1 MKKEIVDNSLSVVEI
16 LKSENI
22 NSFII
27 VGVLMLLLV
36 LLIFW
41 LRKKREENAKRTIL
55 QKVIDAV
62 LLPVNFGALF
72 LENRKIEQ
80 LPFYYRWFLK
90 FTKFTAQIH
99 YFHFLPKAIIA
110 IAAEWVIFH
119 FTGQDVLTAV
129 VFSWSVLFLI
139 IMSIVEGQ
147 NGEMDE
153 NTVVFANKLFLYTVS
168 MLTVFS
174 LLSYFFFW
182 DKGMSDYFI
191 SPFFIFMGEM
201 AHKFNELLILLF
213 NMFLDAPISVQS
225 AILFVLVFYIVASIY
240 SSSKTK

>member
-1 MKKEIVDNSLSVVEI
+1 MKKEIIEESVNSGT
-16 LKSENI
+16 I

-27 VGVLMLLLV
+27 IGGLLVLLLV
-36 LLIFW
+36 LIFW
-41 LRKKREENAKRTIL
+41 LRKKREQNAKRTIV
-55 QKVIDAV
+55 QKVVDAV

-90 FTKFTAQIH
+90 FVQFTAQIH

-110 IAAEWVIFH
+110 IAAEWIIFH
-119 FTGQDVLTAV
+119 FTGQSVLTAI
-129 VFSWSVLFLI
+129 VFSWSILFLI

-147 NGEMDE
+147 NGEMNED
-153 NTVVFANKLFLYTVS
+153 TIVFANKLFLYTVS
-168 MLTVFS
+168 MMTVFS
-174 LLSYFFFW
+174 LISFFFFW

-201 AHKFNELLILLF
+201 AHKFNELLLLLF
-213 NMFLDAPISVQS
+213 QLFMDSSVMVKLG
-225 AILFVLVFYIVASIY
+225 ILFILVFYIGASIY
-240 SSSKTK
+240 TSSKTK

>member
-1 MKKEIVDNSLSVVEI
+1 MKKEIIEESVNSG
-16 LKSENI
+16 NI

-27 VGVLMLLLV
+27 IGGLMVLLLV
-36 LLIFW
+36 LIFW
-41 LRKKREENAKRTIL
+41 LRKKREQNAKRTIV
-55 QKVIDAV
+55 QKVVDAV
-62 LLPVNFGALF
+62 LLPINFGALF

-90 FTKFTAQIH
+90 FVQFTAQIH

-110 IAAEWVIFH
+110 IAAEWVIFY
-119 FTGQDVLTAV
+119 FTGQSVLTAI
-129 VFSWSVLFLI
+129 VFSWSILFLI

-147 NGEMDE
+147 NGEMNED
-153 NTVVFANKLFLYTVS
+153 TIVFANKLFLYTVS
-168 MLTVFS
+168 MMTVFS
-174 LLSYFFFW
+174 LISFFFFW

-201 AHKFNELLILLF
+201 AHKFNELLLLLF
-213 NMFLDAPISVQS
+213 QLFMDSSVMVKLG
-225 AILFVLVFYIVASIY
+225 ILFILVFYIGASIY

>member
-1 MKKEIVDNSLSVVEI
+1 MKKEIVA
-16 LKSENI
+16 ENMSSGNL

-27 VGVLMLLLV
+27 IGGLLLLLV
-36 LLIFW
+36 LLIYW
-41 LRKKREENAKRTIL
+41 LYKKREANAKRTTL
-55 QKVIDAV
+55 QKIVDAV

-90 FTKFTAQIH
+90 FVKFTAQIH

-110 IAAEWVIFH
+110 IVAEWIIYY
-119 FTGQDVLTAV
+119 FTGQDVLTAI

-139 IMSIVEGQ
+139 LMSLVEGK
-147 NGEMDE
+147 NGDLDE
-153 NTVVFANKLFLYTVS
+153 DTIIFANKLFLYTVS
-168 MLTVFS
+168 MLTIFS

-182 DKGMSDYFI
+182 DKGMSDYFM

-201 AHKFNELLILLF
+201 AHKFNELLLLLF
-213 NMFLDAPISVQS
+213 QLFMDASIMIKSG
-225 AILFVLVFYIVASIY
+225 ILFILVFYIGASIY

>member
-1 MKKEIVDNSLSVVEI
+1 MTKEIIEKSVSSGNV
-16 LKSENI
+16 

-27 VGVLMLLLV
+27 IGVLMIILM

-41 LRKKREENAKRTIL
+41 LRKKQKQNEQRTVF
-55 QKVIDAV
+55 QKVLDAV

-90 FTKFTAQIH
+90 FVKFTAQIH

-110 IAAEWVIFH
+110 IVAEWVVFY
-119 FTGQDVLTAV
+119 FTGQNVLTAI

-139 IMSIVEGQ
+139 LMSMVEGQ
-147 NGEMDE
+147 NGEMNED
-153 NTVVFANKLFLYTVS
+153 TIIFANKLFLYTVS
-168 MLTVFS
+168 MLTVFT
-174 LLSYFFFW
+174 LLSYFLFW

-201 AHKFNELLILLF
+201 AHKLNELLLLLF
-213 NMFLDAPISVQS
+213 Q
-225 AILFVLVFYIVASIY
+225 LFIDSSMIVKSIIFFILVFYIGTSIY

>member
-1 MKKEIVDNSLSVVEI
+1 MKKEIIEESLS
-16 LKSENI
+16 SGNI

-27 VGVLMLLLV
+27 IGGLMLLLIV
-36 LLIFW
+36 LIFW
-41 LRKKREENAKRTIL
+41 LRKKREQNEKRTVL

-90 FTKFTAQIH
+90 FVQFTAQIH

-110 IAAEWVIFH
+110 IVAEWVIFY
-119 FTGQDVLTAV
+119 FTGQSVLTAI
-129 VFSWSVLFLI
+129 VFSWSILFLI

-147 NGEMDE
+147 NGEMNE
-153 NTVVFANKLFLYTVS
+153 ETIVFANKLFLYTVS

-174 LLSYFFFW
+174 LISYFFFW

-201 AHKFNELLILLF
+201 AHKFNELLLF
-213 NMFLDAPISVQS
+213 LFQLFMDSSIMIKSG
-225 AILFVLVFYIVASIY
+225 ILFILVFYIGASIY
-240 SSSKTK
+240 SSRKTK

>member
-1 MKKEIVDNSLSVVEI
+1 MKKEVIDSAGG
-16 LKSENI
+16 NI
-22 NSFII
+22 NSFVII
-27 VGVLMLLLV
+27 GGLMLLLV
-36 LLIFW
+36 ILIFW
-41 LRKKREENAKRTIL
+41 LRKKQNDNAKRTVF
-55 QKVIDAV
+55 QKVVDAV

-110 IAAEWVIFH
+110 IVAEWIIFH
-119 FTGQDVLTAV
+119 FTGQNVLTAI

-139 IMSIVEGQ
+139 IISIVEGQ

-153 NTVVFANKLFLYTVS
+153 DMVVFANKLFLYTVS

-174 LLSYFFFW
+174 LISYYFFW
-182 DKGMSDYFI
+182 DKGMSEYFV
-191 SPFFIFMGEM
+191 SPFFIFMGDM
-201 AHKFNELLILLF
+201 AHKFNEYLLLIFQLFMDASIEIQSIIVFILLF
-213 NMFLDAPISVQS
+213 
-225 AILFVLVFYIVASIY
+225 YIGASIY
-240 SSSKTK
+240 SSRNSGG